1 MRNVWIVPGFSS
13 DENDWCIP
21 ALLDLAR
28 AIARRCELHV
38 VALQYPYRR
47 DTYRIGEITV
57 HSLGGA
63 NRGGVSNLLNWHEAV
78 RLVDQ
83 LTADIVHAF
92 WAYPSGVIAARLN
105 ARAPIVISLAG
116 GELIDLPSIDYGLIG
131 RRRVRWLLRWAMRRA
146 KVITAG
152 SKYLVKIGQQFL
164 REGKFEFAP
173 LGVDEALFY
182 PTLGRPERS
191 PHLLNVGSLE
201 PVKDQAML
209 LRAFRC
215 VVDHAPD
222 ARLVIAGQGRL
233 AGRLHDLTRELDL
246 SDRVEFR
253 GEVAHQH
260 LPELYRSASVFVQS
274 SQHEA
279 QGMAV
284 LEAAACGTPIV
295 GTGVG
300 ALFDLAPDAAV
311 ATPVGDGNALAHT
324 LLDLLRDPDRATQIG
339 RAAQQAVA
347 REYSLERSADRFM
360 SIYESLIHDRD
371 CQ

>member
-47 DTYRIGEITV
+47 DTYRIGEVTV

-63 NRGGVSNLLNWHEAV
+63 NRGGVSNLTLWREAARV
-78 RLVDQ
+78 VDRLE
-83 LTADIVHAF
+83 ADVIHAF
-92 WAYPSGVIAARLN
+92 WAHPCGVIAAWL
-105 ARAPIVISLAG
+105 AGRAPIVISLAG

-131 RRRVRWLLRWAMRRA
+131 RQHVRWLLRWAMRRA

-152 SKYLVKIGQQFL
+152 SKYLLKIGQQFL
-164 REGKFEFAP
+164 GEGRFEFAP
-173 LGVDEALFY
+173 LGVDEAMFY
-182 PTLGRPERS
+182 PTLGHPERV
-191 PHLLNVGSLE
+191 PPLLNVGSLE
-201 PVKDQAML
+201 PVKDHSML

-215 VVDHAPD
+215 VADHMPD
-222 ARLVIAGQGRL
+222 ARLVIVGQGQL
-233 AGRLHDLTRELDL
+233 AGTLRDLTRELDL
-246 SDRVEFR
+246 NDRVELR

-274 SQHEA
+274 SRHEA

-295 GTGVG
+295 GTAVG
-300 ALFDLAPDAAV
+300 ALFDLVPDAAA
-311 ATPVGDGNALAHT
+311 ATPVGDADALARA
-324 LLDLLRDPDRATQIG
+324 LLDLLRDPDQAAQIG